1 MRNLTV
7 ERKTTIF
14 KTLAMSK
21 IIHLSLVTNVA
32 TETINVLNKIQ
43 KEFIQN
49 GNNLKIKH
57 TTFCNKYQN
66 LGLKYVEILSKII
79 SLQCSWIKQLYD
91 NLSHPWKIT
100 LSCLIDNCL
109 RKNVKFHS
117 NLNILAN
124 KMTGFPIYYKQI
136 FKR

>member
-43 KEFIQN
+43 KEFI
-49 GNNLKIKH
+49 
-57 TTFCNKYQN
+57 
-66 LGLKYVEILSKII
+66 
-79 SLQCSWIKQLYD
+79 
-91 NLSHPWKIT
+91 
-100 LSCLIDNCL
+100 
-109 RKNVKFHS
+109 
-117 NLNILAN
+117 
-124 KMTGFPIYYKQI
+124 
-136 FKR
+136 